1 MYLIQWYMKVE
12 KEKNTSNNKQT
23 SKIGIVSIKH
33 KFCLKRI
40 EGLHAKRAYV
50 GFWPIFIFS
59 QDRANFSQ
67 TDLF

>member
-40 EGLHAKRAYV
+40 RFYV
-50 GFWPIFIFS
+50 DEKI
-59 QDRANFSQ
+59 
-67 TDLF
+67 